1 MSPPQKAAEDP
12 RSEKVDEKDTK
23 DVQPYDRRDEGYF
36 SYYAM
41 LTHQAQMLQVC
52 QERNLVRPDACRTPC
67 VLRRTRWPS

>member
-12 RSEKVDEKDTK
+12 RREKADQKDTK

-52 QERNLVRPDACRTPC
+52 PVSYTHLTLPTKRIV
-67 VLRRTRWPS
+67 